1 MKSPHSTFLLTLTY
15 PITSISKMSSS
26 SSSTHHPNF
35 KVSVGDWDKTS
46 TNYAQNISR
55 APMSIPITRLI
66 ALLDTFSPF
75 SSATRI
81 LDVGCGPGNGISAII
96 STFHGVLPSHT
107 QLLATDFSSGMVE
120 IVTRT
125 RVAKLEELKEDT
137 TERQAWEKVQPLVLD
152 AMDLSPLL
160 DASVSH
166 IIANFVFFMTSA
178 PEKALSESLRVLRP
192 HGVCACSSW
201 HRGQWLELLDL
212 AAHRSFPGFG
222 KPIPEMPVIATEWT
236 SREGMEGLLKKAG
249 FAEVETEYVD
259 APIVAPDV
267 EGFARFFLG
276 SGNPAVTWVTDVLSG
291 EEVKEVERKFVEVIK
306 EKCERNEKGGYVI
319 AGVAVLAVGRK

>member
-1 MKSPHSTFLLTLTY
+1 MLSSNSTILRTLTY
-15 PITSISKMSSS
+15 PISSISKMSSS
-26 SSSTHHPNF
+26 SLSTHHPNF
-35 KVSVGDWDKTS
+35 KVSVADWDKTS

-55 APMSIPITRLI
+55 APMSIPITRLV

-75 SSATRI
+75 SAATTV

-107 QLLATDFSSGMVE
+107 QLLATDFSKGMVE

-137 TERQAWEKVQPLVLD
+137 TERQAWEKVQPLVLN

-178 PEKALSESLRVLRP
+178 PEKALSESWRVLLP
-192 HGVCACSSW
+192 SGVCACSSW

-236 SREGMEGLLKKAG
+236 SREGMEGLLRKAG
-249 FAEVETEYVD
+249 FREVETEYVD
-259 APIVAPDV
+259 APITPPDV
-267 EGFARFFLG
+267 EGFAKFFLG
-276 SGNPAVTWVTDVLSG
+276 SGNPAVTWVTDMLSG
-291 EEVKEVERKFVEVIK
+291 EEVKEVERKFVEVIR

-319 AGVAVLAVGRK
+319 VGVAVLAVGRK

>member
-1 MKSPHSTFLLTLTY
+1 MLSSNSTILRTLTY
-15 PITSISKMSSS
+15 PISSISKMSSS
-26 SSSTHHPNF
+26 SLSTHHPNF
-35 KVSVGDWDKTS
+35 KVSVADWDKTS

-55 APMSIPITRLI
+55 APMSIPITRLV

-75 SSATRI
+75 SAATTV
-81 LDVGCGPGNGISAII
+81 LDVGCGPGIGISAII

-107 QLLATDFSSGMVE
+107 QLLATDFSKGMVE

-137 TERQAWEKVQPLVLD
+137 TERQAWEKVQPLVLN

-178 PEKALSESLRVLRP
+178 PEKALSESWRVLLP
-192 HGVCACSSW
+192 SGVCACSSW

-236 SREGMEGLLKKAG
+236 SREGMEGLLRKAG
-249 FAEVETEYVD
+249 FREVETEYVD
-259 APIVAPDV
+259 APITPPDV
-267 EGFARFFLG
+267 EGFAKFFLG

-291 EEVKEVERKFVEVIK
+291 EEVKEVERKFVEVIR

-319 AGVAVLAVGRK
+319 VGVAVLAVGRK

>member
-1 MKSPHSTFLLTLTY
+1 MLSSNSTILRTLTY
-15 PITSISKMSSS
+15 PISSISKMSSS
-26 SSSTHHPNF
+26 SLSTHHPNF
-35 KVSVGDWDKTS
+35 KVSVADWDKTS

-55 APMSIPITRLI
+55 APMSIPITRLV

-75 SSATRI
+75 SAATTV

-107 QLLATDFSSGMVE
+107 QLLATDFSKGMVE

-137 TERQAWEKVQPLVLD
+137 TERQAWEKVQPLVLN

-160 DASVSH
+160 DASISH

-178 PEKALSESLRVLRP
+178 PEKALSESLRVLLP
-192 HGVCACSSW
+192 SGVCACSSW
-201 HRGQWLELLDL
+201 HRGQWLDLLSL
-212 AAHRSFPGFG
+212 AAQRSFPGFG
-222 KPIPEMPVIATEWT
+222 KPVPEMPVIATEWT
-236 SREGMEGLLKKAG
+236 SREGMEGLLTKAG
-249 FAEVETEYVD
+249 FTEVETEYVD

-291 EEVKEVERKFVEVIK
+291 EEVKEVERVFVEVIK
-306 EKCERNEKGGYVI
+306 EKCERNEEGGYVI
-319 AGVAVLAVGRK
+319 VGVAVLAVGRK